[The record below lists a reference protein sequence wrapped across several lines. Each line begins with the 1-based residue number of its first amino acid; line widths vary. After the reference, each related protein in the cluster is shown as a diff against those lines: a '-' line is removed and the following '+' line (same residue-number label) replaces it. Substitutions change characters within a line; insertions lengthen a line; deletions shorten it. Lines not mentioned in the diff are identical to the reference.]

1 MSIDEGKNDSRIIL
15 PKINWKEEKDMNNKS
30 KKEKETFN
38 KIWTKRLLKFGPQKQ
53 AIKRSPTNINLY
65 NNSLRLNKVEITT
78 NEKIEN
84 TSIFTPVNSI
94 INELT
99 ESFEH
104 LKYLPYIFFNKELK
118 DKKLEKNCIDILLN
132 GRSLDEYIYDRIEYD
147 KRFYIINKSFFFFF

>member
-1 MSIDEGKNDSRIIL
+1 MSIDEEKNDSRTIL

-94 INELT
+94 INET
-99 ESFEH
+99 VNNNTRNNIIESEFKKF
-104 LKYLPYIFFNKELK
+104 LKNTNQNVSNKNQK
-118 DKKLEKNCIDILLN
+118 KKLFKDALNLNDIYRFKYKNKNKLN
-132 GRSLDEYIYDRIEYD
+132 KLSMI
-147 KRFYIINKSFFFFF
+147 